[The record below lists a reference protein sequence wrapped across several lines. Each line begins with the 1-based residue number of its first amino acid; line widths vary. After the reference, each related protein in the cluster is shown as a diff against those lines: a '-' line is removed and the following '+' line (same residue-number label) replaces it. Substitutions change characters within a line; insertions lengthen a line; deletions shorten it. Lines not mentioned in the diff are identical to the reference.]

1 MSTKRP
7 KAHQAADERPVGKN
21 AQQARTQARTYESAT
36 AERNA
41 ELDAIRE
48 RTERL
53 KALRLAHEARIQQHV
68 RSVMSAPKKS
78 AKQRAKQPEK
88 KITLADWL
96 AQQRAFGRET

>member
-1 MSTKRP
+1 VSTKHP
-7 KAHQAADERPVGKN
+7 KAHQNADERTVGKT
-21 AQQARTQARTYESAT
+21 AQQRRTYQSAI

-41 ELDAIRE
+41 KLDAIRE

-68 RSVMSAPKKS
+68 RSVRNAPKKS

-96 AQQRAFGRET
+96 AQLRAFGRDT

>member
-1 MSTKRP
+1 VSTKRS
-7 KAHQAADERPVGKN
+7 KAHQDADERTVGKN
-21 AQQARTQARTYESAT
+21 ESAI

-41 ELDAIRE
+41 KLDAIRE

-53 KALRLAHEARIQQHV
+53 KALRLAHEARIQQHL
-68 RSVMSAPKKS
+68 RSVRSAPKKS

-96 AQQRAFGRET
+96 AQQRAFGRDT

>member
-1 MSTKRP
+1 MKVSTKRP
-7 KAHQAADERPVGKN
+7 KAHQTADEPAAVKT
-21 AQQARTQARTYESAT
+21 AQHKRTYESAV

-53 KALRLAHEARIQQHV
+53 KALRIEQEARIQQYV
-68 RSVMSAPKKS
+68 RSVSRGPGR
-78 AKQRAKQPEK
+78 RAKQPEK
-88 KITLADWL
+88 KMSLAEWL